1 MTYKGRYTVKNPK
14 KYVGDISKVI
24 YRSSWELRCMN
35 YFDQNENVLKWS
47 SEELAIPYISPIDK
61 RWHRYYPDF
70 VIQVLDEQK
79 RVKTIMIEVKPE
91 KQTRPPQPRKRT
103 TKRYIQEV
111 KDWGINSSKWIAAR
125 EYCADRK
132 WEFKILTEKE
142 LGLTKW

>member
-14 KYVGDISKVI
+14 KYVGDINKVI

-35 YFDQNENVLKWS
+35 YFDQSETVLKWS

-70 VIQVLDEQK
+70 VIQVLDEQN
-79 RVKTIMIEVKPE
+79 RVKTVMIEVKPE
-91 KQTRPPQPRKRT
+91 KQTKPPQPRKRT

-111 KDWGINSSKWIAAR
+111 KDWGINTNKWVAAQ

-132 WEFKILTEKE
+132 WEFRILTEKD

>member
-14 KYVGDISKVI
+14 KYVGDINKVI

-35 YFDQNENVLKWS
+35 YFDQSEAVLKWS

-70 VIQVLDEQK
+70 VIQVLDEQN
-79 RVKTIMIEVKPE
+79 RVKTVMIEVKPE
-91 KQTRPPQPRKRT
+91 KQTKPPQPRKRT

-111 KDWGINSSKWIAAR
+111 KDWGINTNKWVAAQ

-132 WEFKILTEKE
+132 WEFRILTEKD

>member
-14 KYVGDISKVI
+14 KYVGDINKVI
-24 YRSSWELRCMN
+24 SRSSWELRCMN

-70 VIQVLDEQK
+70 VIQMLDEQN
-79 RVKTIMIEVKPE
+79 RVKTVMIEVKPH
-91 KQTRPPQPRKRT
+91 KQTKPPAPRKRT

-111 KDWGINSSKWIAAR
+111 KDWGINTSKWKAAQ

-132 WEFKILTEKE
+132 WEFKILTENE
-142 LGLTKW
+142 LGIS

>member
-1 MTYKGRYTVKNPK
+1 
-14 KYVGDISKVI
+14 
-24 YRSSWELRCMN
+24 MN

-70 VIQVLDEQK
+70 VIQMLDEQN
-79 RVKTIMIEVKPE
+79 RVKTVMIEVKPH
-91 KQTRPPQPRKRT
+91 KQTKPPAPRKRT

-111 KDWGINSSKWIAAR
+111 KDWGINTSKWKAAQ

-132 WEFKILTEKE
+132 WEFKILTENE
-142 LGLTKW
+142 LGIS

>member
-14 KYVGDISKVI
+14 KYVGDPTKVI

-35 YFDQNENVLKWS
+35 YFDSSETVLKWS

-70 VIQVLDEQK
+70 VIQVLDEQN

-91 KQTRPPQPRKRT
+91 KQTKPPQPRKRT

-111 KDWGINSSKWIAAR
+111 KDWGINSSKWEAAQ

-132 WEFKILTEKE
+132 WEFKILTEKG

>member
-1 MTYKGRYTVKNPK
+1 
-14 KYVGDISKVI
+14 
-24 YRSSWELRCMN
+24 MN

-70 VIQVLDEQK
+70 VIQVLDEQN

-91 KQTRPPQPRKRT
+91 KQTKPPQPRKRT

-111 KDWGINSSKWIAAR
+111 KDWGINSSKWIAAQ

>member
-1 MTYKGRYTVKNPK
+1 M
-14 KYVGDISKVI
+14 GDINKVI

-70 VIQVLDEQK
+70 VIQMLDEQN
-79 RVKTIMIEVKPE
+79 RVKTVMIEVKPE
-91 KQTRPPQPRKRT
+91 KQTKPPQPRKRT

-111 KDWGINSSKWIAAR
+111 KDWGINTNKWVAAQ

-132 WEFKILTEKE
+132 WEFRILTEKD

>member
-14 KYVGDISKVI
+14 KYVGDINKVI

-70 VIQVLDEQK
+70 VIQMLDEQN
-79 RVKTIMIEVKPE
+79 RVKTVMIEVKPH
-91 KQTRPPQPRKRT
+91 KQTKPPAPRKR
-103 TKRYIQEV
+103 KRYIQEV
-111 KDWGINSSKWIAAR
+111 KDWGINTSKWKAAQ

-132 WEFKILTEKE
+132 WEFKILTENE
-142 LGLTKW
+142 LGIS

>member
-14 KYVGDISKVI
+14 KYVGDINKVI

-70 VIQVLDEQK
+70 VIQMLDEQN
-79 RVKTIMIEVKPE
+79 RVKTVMIEVKPE
-91 KQTRPPQPRKRT
+91 KQTKPPQPRKRT

-111 KDWGINSSKWIAAR
+111 KDWGINTNKWVAAQ

-132 WEFKILTEKE
+132 WEFRILTEKD

>member
-14 KYVGDISKVI
+14 KYVGDINKVI

-70 VIQVLDEQK
+70 VIQMLDEQN
-79 RVKTIMIEVKPE
+79 RVKTVMIEVKPH
-91 KQTRPPQPRKRT
+91 KQTKPPAPRKRT

-111 KDWGINSSKWIAAR
+111 KDWGINTSKWKAAQ

-132 WEFKILTEKE
+132 WEFKILTENE
-142 LGLTKW
+142 LGIS

>member
-14 KYVGDISKVI
+14 KYVGDINKVI

-35 YFDQNENVLKWS
+35 YFDQNKNVLKWS

-70 VIQVLDEQK
+70 VIQMLDEQN
-79 RVKTIMIEVKPE
+79 RVKTVMIEVKPE
-91 KQTRPPQPRKRT
+91 KQTKPPQPRKRT

-111 KDWGINSSKWIAAR
+111 KDWGINTNKWVAAQ

-132 WEFKILTEKE
+132 WEFRILTEKD

>member
-1 MTYKGRYTVKNPK
+1 
-14 KYVGDISKVI
+14 
-24 YRSSWELRCMN
+24 MN

-70 VIQVLDEQK
+70 VIQVLDEQN
-79 RVKTIMIEVKPE
+79 RVKTVMIEVKPE
-91 KQTRPPQPRKRT
+91 KQTKPPQPRKRT

-111 KDWGINSSKWIAAR
+111 KDWGINTNKWVAAQ

-132 WEFKILTEKE
+132 WEFRILTEKD

>member
-14 KYVGDISKVI
+14 KYVGDINKVI

-70 VIQVLDEQK
+70 VIQVLDEQN

-91 KQTRPPQPRKRT
+91 KQTKPPQPRKRT

-111 KDWGINSSKWIAAR
+111 KDWGINSSKWIAAQ